1 MRDLGLLY
9 RIRQKTEA
17 ITWQSRRGHVSQSEN
32 EKFVP
37 TRLCFLDIN
46 HGLHVVSDLCDLR
59 DKTKSWNVPVMSG
72 HSITVLL
79 TQPSGN
85 IQTQQQHNSSDWRNR
100 MWRTVFAP
108 QRQMPRPLNWD
119 IGFGL
124 ITSLIKFFGSVPL
137 IGTVILTPGDRAAPW
152 RTILISTNLLSLSLV
167 RHHQWKTKCLEISDC
182 KINTR

>member
-1 MRDLGLLY
+1 MCGEEWLISRLIFMPQNWSFKLLRDLYWSALTLRTGILSGSQLTAHRSASLMRDLGLLY

-100 MWRTVFAP
+100 MWRTVFNLYSSETNA
-108 QRQMPRPLNWD
+108 
-119 IGFGL
+119 
-124 ITSLIKFFGSVPL
+124 S
-137 IGTVILTPGDRAAPW
+137 
-152 RTILISTNLLSLSLV
+152 TIELRYWVWFDYFT
-167 RHHQWKTKCLEISDC
+167 D
-182 KINTR
+182 